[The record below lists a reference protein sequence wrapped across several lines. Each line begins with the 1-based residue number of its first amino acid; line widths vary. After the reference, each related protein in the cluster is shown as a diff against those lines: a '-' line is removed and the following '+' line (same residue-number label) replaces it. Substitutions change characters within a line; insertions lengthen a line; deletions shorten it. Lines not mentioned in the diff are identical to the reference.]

1 MTKLSLAD
9 KGVIYLPFL
18 LSKQTKQTSLLLN
31 HCHKLCGVHIGFCAD
46 PVGVVS
52 PRHHLCS
59 LEGVASVNTFSAKP
73 MIETLFRPPDKRA
86 YLKIIFHFSQNKTYV
101 VPTWVLKRSVSMS
114 RLF

>member
-9 KGVIYLPFL
+9 IGVIYLPFL

-52 PRHHLCS
+52 PSPAKFCSTNWRCSRTVLEHL
-59 LEGVASVNTFSAKP
+59 E
-73 MIETLFRPPDKRA
+73 LF
-86 YLKIIFHFSQNKTYV
+86 
-101 VPTWVLKRSVSMS
+101 
-114 RLF
+114 